1 MGNIRIK
8 EEKIISD
15 KFCVFKEIEF
25 DLQKKTGEWE
35 TQKREVLSHGNAVT
49 AILYNREQKTVLLTR
64 QFRIATYV
72 NGNSSGMLTETCAGL
87 LENNEDP
94 EAAAKREIEEETGY
108 KITGLK
114 KLYEAYSSAGV
125 LTELVHYYLAY
136 YTADQKVS
144 AGGGLEEEGE
154 EVRVMEIP
162 FDDAWHMTEKGELKD
177 AKTILLLLHLKL
189 HELL

>member
-136 YTADQKVS
+136 YTAGQKVS

-154 EVRVMEIP
+154 EVRVMEVP
-162 FDDAWHMTEKGELKD
+162 FEEAWRMTEKGELKD

-189 HELL
+189 HESL